1 MVKPFMPEL
10 VYIEPRALEYPLGRE
25 LKEKFEGLGIEI
37 RETTSHNQ
45 VRNLPGE
52 NDFQKYRMAKSTL
65 VVGVRKT
72 LKFDTSKPSAE
83 YAIPLATGCMGHCH
97 YCYLQTTMGSKP
109 YIRTY
114 VNIDEVFDAAEQYMK
129 ERAPE
134 ETRFEASCTSDIVG
148 VDHLTHSLK
157 RAIEYFGESEHG
169 RLRFVTKFAHVD
181 HLLDAKHNGRTR
193 FRFSMNADYVIKYLE
208 PGTSRLDERIEAAAK
223 VAKAGYPLGFIIA
236 PIYLYEDWKEGYR
249 ILFEKL
255 QDKLPDYATK
265 DLTFELIQHRFTK
278 PAKRVIQK
286 NYPMTKLEM
295 DEEKRKYKWGKYGI
309 GKYVYQK
316 DEQEEMK
323 IVLGGYINQYF
334 PEASLEYFT

>member
-1 MVKPFMPEL
+1 MPEL

>member
-1 MVKPFMPEL
+1 MVKPFIPEL

-25 LKEKFEGLGIEI
+25 LKEKFEGMGIEI

-114 VNIDEVFDAAEQYMK
+114 VNVEEVFDAAEQYMK

-148 VDHLTHSLK
+148 VDHLTHTLK
-157 RAIEYFGESEHG
+157 RAIEYFGESERG

-208 PGTSRLDERIEAAAK
+208 PGTSRLDDRIEAAAK

-236 PIYLYEDWKEGYR
+236 PIYLYDDWKEGYR

-295 DEEKRKYKWGKYGI
+295 DEEKRKYKWGRYGI

-323 IVLGGYINQYF
+323 DTLGGYINQYF